1 MENEKWSF
9 KPSDLYTIPN
19 ILTYLRFLLVIPFV
33 YFFIQA
39 KFVNPAYY
47 IVAAI
52 CVGISGLTDCFDGML
67 ARKLNQ
73 ETSLGRILDPA
84 ADKFTLIAVAV
95 CMVIYIPALLPLML
109 VLMVKDLTMMICGLI
124 LLSKKIPLPASRWY
138 GKMAT
143 VVFYISVS
151 VIIFLKAVYG
161 YENPVLITVLFCIT
175 TACMIFALLN
185 YSKLFLDLIKENKK
199 NNTEITH

>member
-1 MENEKWSF
+1 MEKEKWSF

-19 ILTYLRFLLVIPFV
+19 ILTYLRFLLVVPFV

-39 KFVNPAYY
+39 KFVDPAYY
-47 IVAAI
+47 IAAAV
-52 CVGISGLTDCFDGML
+52 CVGLSGLTDCFDGLL

-73 ETSLGRILDPA
+73 QTSLGRILDPA

-143 VVFYISVS
+143 VVFYLSVS

-161 YENPVLITVLFCIT
+161 YENTVLITILFCVT

-185 YSKLFLDLIKENKK
+185 YSKMFLDLIKQNKNK
-199 NNTEITH
+199 

>member
-9 KPSDLYTIPN
+9 KPSDLVTIPN
-19 ILTYLRFLLVIPFV
+19 ILTYMRLILVVPFV
-33 YFFIQA
+33 YFFVKGVQGEQ
-39 KFVNPAYY
+39 NYY
-47 IVAAI
+47 IAAAV

-73 ETSLGRILDPA
+73 ETSLGRILDPL
-84 ADKFTLIAVAV
+84 ADKITLIAVAV

-109 VLMVKDLTMMICGLI
+109 ILMVKDFIMLVCGFV
-124 LLSKKIPLPASRWY
+124 LLLKKIPLPASRWY

-151 VIIFLKAVYG
+151 IIIFLKAVYQ
-161 YENPVLITVLFCIT
+161 YENPVLITTLFCVT
-175 TACMIFALLN
+175 TAVMLFAIFN
-185 YSKLFLDLIKENKK
+185 YSKMFFDLLKENKNK
-199 NNTEITH
+199 

>member
-1 MENEKWSF
+1 MEKEKWSF

-19 ILTYLRFLLVIPFV
+19 ILTYIRFLLVVPFV

-39 KFVNPAYY
+39 KYVNPAYY
-47 IVAAI
+47 INAAV

-73 ETSLGRILDPA
+73 QTSLGRILDPA

-95 CMVIYIPALLPLML
+95 CMVIYLPALLPLML

-151 VIIFLKAVYG
+151 VIIFLKAAYG
-161 YENPVLITVLFCIT
+161 YENPVLIAVLFCVT

-185 YSKLFLDLIKENKK
+185 YSKMFLDLIKQNKVS
-199 NNTEITH
+199 TQQ